1 MRIGLH
7 RSEVT
12 MEQMRAVVVQPSV
25 ACPLVVQQC
34 PEPSALPSEALMRGA
49 AASLNRS
56 EVCRSLTA
64 IFDSVLSH
72 SRLKD
77 VRKFGEIEAPQPM

>member
-25 ACPLVVQQC
+25 ASPLVVQQC
-34 PEPSALPSEALMRGA
+34 PAPSALPSEALVRGA
-49 AASLNRS
+49 AASLNRG
-56 EVCRSLTA
+56 EVRRSLTA

-77 VRKFGEIEAPQPM
+77 VRKFREIEALQPM

>member
-12 MEQMRAVVVQPSV
+12 MEQMRAVVVQ
-25 ACPLVVQQC
+25 VVQQC
-34 PEPSALPSEALMRGA
+34 PAPSALPSEALVRGA
-49 AASLNRS
+49 AASLNRC
-56 EVCRSLTA
+56 EIRRSLTA

-77 VRKFGEIEAPQPM
+77 GRKFGEIEAPQPM